1 LIEPYL
7 RKFTGITTKNKTFNN
22 LVLTTRTKDWKRRGE
37 EGLIEITTNQSDPHA
52 SD

>member
-1 LIEPYL
+1 MMIAISVID
-7 RKFTGITTKNKTFNN
+7 RH
-22 LVLTTRTKDWKRRGE
+22 LTTRTKDWKRRGE